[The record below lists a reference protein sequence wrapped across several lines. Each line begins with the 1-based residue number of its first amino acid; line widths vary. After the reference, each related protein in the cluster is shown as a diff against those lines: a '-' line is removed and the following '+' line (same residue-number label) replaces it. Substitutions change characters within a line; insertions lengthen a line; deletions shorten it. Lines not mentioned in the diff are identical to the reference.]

1 MKIHLRNDSLSWLL
15 PGNLSMS
22 GDSCSGSGRQCVSGG
37 RLAILILTVE
47 HQGTFTCLAANQ
59 FGTTSRSVRLT
70 VKVSHPIIHREEIK

>member
-1 MKIHLRNDSLSWLL
+1 MKIHFRNDSLSWLL

-22 GDSCSGSGRQCVSGG
+22 GDRCSGRRCVSGG

-70 VKVSHPIIHREEIK
+70 VKVSHHIIHREEIK